1 MGKVLPSVF
10 WVIVGV
16 LLGATVAVLWV
27 KGLNPDWVEATG
39 TWVGGLAT
47 VLTLLWAVR
56 VFRDDQAHREGE
68 QQRRHMEALSA
79 EKRLEEQEA
88 AEAAEVKFQL
98 LGGRASGTNPL
109 MNLETIHVPVTNTSD
124 RAATVLDVRLDEPL
138 RFRGNP
144 SLPLDVSAHDT
155 ARISHPVQPISVP
168 KGQKMGKPLTT
179 HGALIIY
186 MIKGKTWARRVDE
199 APYRHDDA
207 A

>member
-27 KGLNPDWVEATG
+27 KGLDPDWVEATG

-68 QQRRHMEALSA
+68 QQRRHSEALSA
-79 EKRLEEQEA
+79 AKRLEEQEA
-88 AEAAEVKFQL
+88 AEASEVNFHL
-98 LGGRASGTNPL
+98 LGGRASGTNLL
-109 MNLETIHVPVTNTSD
+109 MSLETIHVKVSNTSER
-124 RAATVLDVRLDEPL
+124 RASVIDVRLDEPL
-138 RFRGNP
+138 RFQGNP
-144 SLPLDVSAHDT
+144 SLPLHVSANDT
-155 ARISHPVQPISVP
+155 ARIEHPVQPISVP
-168 KGQKMGKPLTT
+168 KGQNMGRPLIA

-186 MIKGKTWARRVDE
+186 MIKGKAWARRVGE
-199 APYRHDDA
+199 APYRYDDSA
-207 A
+207 